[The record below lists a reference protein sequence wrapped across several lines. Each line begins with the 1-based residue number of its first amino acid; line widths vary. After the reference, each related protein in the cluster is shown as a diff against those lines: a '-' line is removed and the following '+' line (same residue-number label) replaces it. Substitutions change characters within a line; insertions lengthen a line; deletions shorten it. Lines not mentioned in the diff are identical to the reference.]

1 MSDFLKEVSE
11 RMNKEGVQ
19 PEEVKDEKVVETP
32 EADTEK
38 KEEVVSDAADEV
50 KTEPKSEANT
60 EITPE
65 MVATFFEKDE
75 KQLFDILSKKT
86 GKEINS
92 FDDLVEVKEKVIE
105 KEPELPE
112 SIKKLLDYTTKTGR
126 DIDDYFSANKD
137 WGALPKESV
146 VMEYMQKA
154 EGLDADSAKDY
165 YETLYNL
172 DEDSYTE
179 RDIKLAKIEH
189 EKKYREALNYFE
201 KQKSEFML
209 PSKSK
214 ELQREAEEREAA
226 ERIDFAQKMSSAIK
240 SYDSVRVGDF
250 DYKVSDTSNLTDRFQ
265 SLGGILENYKEGD
278 ALNHKKLFDVIYK
291 GENIDAIV
299 RAAIDD
305 AKAKFIEEDAKELS
319 NSKDKEIPDASKSTG
334 SQSEEQ
340 IRREIGK
347 LFGNY

>member
-1 MSDFLKEVSE
+1 M
-11 RMNKEGVQ
+11 
-19 PEEVKDEKVVETP
+19 
-32 EADTEK
+32 
-38 KEEVVSDAADEV
+38 
-50 KTEPKSEANT
+50 
-60 EITPE
+60 
-65 MVATFFEKDE
+65 
-75 KQLFDILSKKT
+75 
-86 GKEINS
+86 
-92 FDDLVEVKEKVIE
+92 
-105 KEPELPE
+105 
-112 SIKKLLDYTTKTGR
+112 DYTTKTGR

-172 DEDSYTE
+172 DEDRYTE

-214 ELQREAEEREAA
+214 
-226 ERIDFAQKMSSAIK
+226 
-240 SYDSVRVGDF
+240 SYDSVRGGDF

-305 AKAKFIEEDAKELS
+305 AKAKFIEEEAKELS

-334 SQSEEQ
+334 SQNEEQ